1 MSDEIDFEF
10 DTATFDELRFSLE
23 SSKEVSGLWVER
35 IKRRKKRIQQGCKK
49 RSFIR
54 YTDKHTGNLTKGFRL
69 GPVKHI
75 NGVILEEFMAE
86 GRKNPHWHLVENG
99 HEIITPFKKNGKKLK
114 NGGKCV
120 GFVPGKR
127 IVSAVLKNWG
137 GKHEE
142 RLRRVLQRVKDDAGL

>member
-10 DTATFDELRFSLE
+10 DTATFDELRESLE
-23 SSKEVSGLWVER
+23 KVAKRYPDYAEKELKKEGREFSKAV
-35 IKRRKKRIQQGCKK
+35 RKEAL
-49 RSFIR
+49 SA
-54 YTDKHTGNLTKGFRL
+54 TDKHTGNLTKGFRL

-75 NGVILEEFMAE
+75 NG
-86 GRKNPHWHLVENG
+86 ENG